1 MCYIHGKNSVH
12 ATKPLKCS
20 TNQYFTRSVNIINW
34 QDRMVIFY
42 ILHNNSNIT
51 NNSQYIYECKT
62 FYLNFL
68 CYTTFRKIT
77 TQITRLIVI
86 QIAPLKEFS
95 IARCFLITHLLICN
109 CPLLQYISF
118 FVSLGQFQNFQRS
131 NRAIYPKPLS

>member
-1 MCYIHGKNSVH
+1 MEKILYMLRSHYNVL
-12 ATKPLKCS
+12 P
-20 TNQYFTRSVNIINW
+20 TNISLEAWTSSISKIGWLF
-34 QDRMVIFY
+34 F
-42 ILHNNSNIT
+42 NNSNII
-51 NNSQYIYECKT
+51 NNSQYIYECTT